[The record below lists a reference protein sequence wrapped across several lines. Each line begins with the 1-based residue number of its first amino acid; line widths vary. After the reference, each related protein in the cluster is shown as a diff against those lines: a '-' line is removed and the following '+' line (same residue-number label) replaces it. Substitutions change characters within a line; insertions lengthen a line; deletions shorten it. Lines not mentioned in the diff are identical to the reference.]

1 MPARCSDRLGGAVT
15 EDLVDCVGG
24 HDQTPAEADGGDV
37 AAADEVVGETPGD
50 PEELAGALDGD
61 RQRLVLLLGVHNP

>member
-1 MPARCSDRLGGAVT
+1 M
-15 EDLVDCVGG
+15 GG
-24 HDQTPAEADGGDV
+24 HDETPAEADRGDV

-61 RQRLVLLLGVHNP
+61 RQRLVLLLGVHDP